1 MKRLY
6 GYGRE
11 ISGYGY
17 GLLRNEMS
25 VGPCVTKDLL
35 SGTSCRGP
43 DVSGPDVSGPNVSGR
58 AVWGCVIV
66 VPLKHLPIRLH
77 YQIRVIEMI
86 LHNRLSYRET

>member
-1 MKRLY
+1 
-6 GYGRE
+6 
-11 ISGYGY
+11 
-17 GLLRNEMS
+17 MS

-35 SGTSCRGP
+35 LGTSCRGPDVSGPDVSGP

-77 YQIRVIEMI
+77 YQKRVID
-86 LHNRLSYRET
+86 LNLDNRLSYRET